1 VTRAPDEPGSDWQ
14 PATSQPGEIFTV
26 EGKIGAAGALARG
39 LKGRDRRGREYR
51 RSMMRVAG
59 AVLGVG
65 VAVALIAVVLF

>member
-26 EGKIGAAGALARG
+26 EGRIGAAGAFARG
-39 LKGRDRRGREYR
+39 LKSGDRRLREYR

-59 AVLGVG
+59 AALGIG
-65 VAVALIAVVLF
+65 AAVALLAVLLL